1 MEKTEAIHKKPTKA
15 TILIK
20 ILCCVAVM
28 VGMGLFFGAK
38 WYIRLYGQQGFA
50 AILYTVT
57 TGAFKAE
64 AGIIRSFIVGA
75 ICPAILSACVFA
87 VLIFFDPRRFSWSA
101 KWEGKKIFSMFQLRP
116 RLSVLL
122 AAAVFF
128 ISLLGAANAVELKEF
143 MQTLYE
149 KSLIYEEEYV
159 DPENVEITFP
169 EEKQNLIYIF
179 LESMET
185 TFFDTENGGA
195 LEENVIPELFQLA
208 EDNINFSQDDNV
220 GGALTVV
227 DTTWTVAAMVAQT
240 AGIPLSIHHYGT
252 TSISLPGLTTLGD
265 ILEENGYYQVLMM
278 GSDVTFADRDEYY
291 LAHGTDVIYDYY
303 TAMDDGIIDEDYYAW
318 WGMEDLYL
326 FEYAKEKLT
335 EIAQNEEPFAFTLLT
350 ADTHF
355 PDGYVCDLCQ
365 DEYDSQ
371 YENVYACSS
380 RQVADF
386 ISWIQEQ
393 DFYENTT
400 IVIVGDHKTMDN
412 EYIEEAVTDP
422 DYMLMYGKE
431 ASNRKQEID
440 RHHYTIPNQCP
451 NVNLCG
457 KI

>member
-1 MEKTEAIHKKPTKA
+1 M
-15 TILIK
+15 
-20 ILCCVAVM
+20 
-28 VGMGLFFGAK
+28 
-38 WYIRLYGQQGFA
+38 
-50 AILYTVT
+50 
-57 TGAFKAE
+57 
-64 AGIIRSFIVGA
+64 
-75 ICPAILSACVFA
+75 
-87 VLIFFDPRRFSWSA
+87 
-101 KWEGKKIFSMFQLRP
+101 RP

-278 GSDVTFADRDEYY
+278 GSDITFADRDEYC
-291 LAHGTDVIYDYY
+291 LVHGTDVIYDYY

-335 EIAQNEEPFAFTLLT
+335 EIAQNEDPFAFTLLT

-371 YENVYACSS
+371 YENVCACSS

-422 DYMLMYGKE
+422 DYLLMCDKE
-431 ASNRKQEID
+431 VIE
-440 RHHYTIPNQCP
+440 
-451 NVNLCG
+451 V
-457 KI
+457 